1 MTAPLKNVEVLGFS
15 ELMAEFAKKHNAN
28 ILVRGLRSVSDFEY
42 EWQLANMNRHL
53 MPKLESVFLI
63 PSEKWSFISSSLVKE
78 VARTVGIS
86 RHSCPNRLPKHYW
99 PIGLNLSM
107 LAVAAKERAALPVFR
122 YFNGMP
128 TLPTWFTRTPI
139 DLQLL
144 REIPWFTIRLQKI
157 T

>member
-1 MTAPLKNVEVLGFS
+1 
-15 ELMAEFAKKHNAN
+15 
-28 ILVRGLRSVSDFEY
+28 
-42 EWQLANMNRHL
+42 
-53 MPKLESVFLI
+53 
-63 PSEKWSFISSSLVKE
+63 
-78 VARTVGIS
+78 
-86 RHSCPNRLPKHYW
+86 
-99 PIGLNLSM
+99 M